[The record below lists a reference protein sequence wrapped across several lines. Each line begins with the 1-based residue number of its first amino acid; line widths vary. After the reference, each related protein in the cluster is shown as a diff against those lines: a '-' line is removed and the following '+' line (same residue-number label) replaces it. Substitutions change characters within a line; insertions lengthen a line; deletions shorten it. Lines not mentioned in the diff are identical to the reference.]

1 MNPPSITITTAPELE
16 SPFPHGKGYLYFI
29 GNLQII
35 AGILSIVLSLF
46 VMLQA
51 YSMHSTLLLGPIEI
65 YQTFGGLQSG
75 QFAKLIATSLSM
87 QMMFGWVLG
96 LMMISAGICCLRN
109 KGRAWVTFVTAANLL
124 NFPHGTTVALI
135 TIHGLT
141 RPGIRGAFR
150 S

>member
-1 MNPPSITITTAPELE
+1 MNPPSITTARELE
-16 SPFPHGKGYLYFI
+16 PPFQRGQGYLYFI

-51 YSMHSTLLLGPIEI
+51 YSMRSTLILGPIEV

-75 QFAKLIATSLSM
+75 VVEKLIAASLSM

-96 LMMISAGICCLRN
+96 LMMISAGIYCLRN
-109 KGRAWVTFVTAANLL
+109 KARTWVTFVTAVNLL
-124 NFPHGTTVALI
+124 NIPHGTTVALI
-135 TIHGLT
+135 IIHGLT

>member
-1 MNPPSITITTAPELE
+1 MNPPSITTAPELE
-16 SPFPHGKGYLYFI
+16 SPFQRGQGYLYFI
-29 GNLQII
+29 GHLQII

-46 VMLQA
+46 VMMQA
-51 YSMHSTLLLGPIEI
+51 YSMRSTLLLGPIEV
-65 YQTFGGLQSG
+65 YQTFAGGQSGGLE
-75 QFAKLIATSLSM
+75 KLIAASLSM
-87 QMMFGWVLG
+87 QMMFGWILG

-135 TIHGLT
+135 IIHGLT